1 MRIKIKKPGEAE
13 NSHPQQVTEIDMNE
27 KNKLK
32 DMSLVLGSSKETW
45 NENEE
50 ASFILGLYIFGKN
63 FAQVKRFVGS
73 KSMGDILSFY
83 YGKFYRSENYQR
95 WSKCRKSRSTKGI
108 YGKKIFTGS
117 RQQELLSRLLS
128 NVSEECCDNL
138 RKVLTDLKLCLTFCF
153 LK

>member
-27 KNKLK
+27 KHKLK

-63 FAQVKRFVGS
+63 FVQVKRFVGS
-73 KSMGDILSFY
+73 KNMEDILSFY
-83 YGKFYRSENYQR
+83 YGKFYMSERYQR
-95 WSKCRKSRSTKGI
+95 WSECRKMGQRRCI
-108 YGKKIFTGS
+108 YGQKIFTGA
-117 RQQELLSRLLS
+117 RQQELLSRLLP
-128 NVSEECCDNL
+128 NVSEECCDHL
-138 RKVLTDLKLCLTFCF
+138 RQVLT
-153 LK
+153 